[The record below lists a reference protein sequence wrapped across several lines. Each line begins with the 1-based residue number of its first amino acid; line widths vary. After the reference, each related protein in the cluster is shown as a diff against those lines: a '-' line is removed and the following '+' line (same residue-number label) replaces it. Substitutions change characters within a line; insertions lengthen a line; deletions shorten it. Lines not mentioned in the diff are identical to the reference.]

1 MTDENRSDADA
12 ARQAAI
18 QSLVSNLVYVAVMVG
33 VSLAITKRDAIG
45 RLILRYKQWQQ
56 PRPVEY
62 GEAIHELRR
71 DIARFEGRQP

>member
-1 MTDENRSDADA
+1 MPDERQTDAEA

-45 RLILRYKQWQQ
+45 RLVLRFRHWGK

-62 GEAIHELRR
+62 GQALHELHR
-71 DIARFEGRQP
+71 DIRRFEGREP